1 MKNLNKDV
9 AVVTG
14 AARGIGKALVAELLK
29 QGVKKIYAI
38 GKSASITT
46 AFVGNAHVIPMQAD
60 VTNAKQIEAV
70 AAKAKDATLI
80 FSNAGVLD
88 FGNILDTP
96 VETIERNFATN
107 FYGQINLAK
116 SFAPVVEKNGGGHF
130 TMLLSVVSL
139 ASMPGLAAY
148 NASKAAAWSLAQSL
162 RADLAKKNIQVHSVF
177 PGPVDTDMAAA
188 ITFAKTSPEDVAKA
202 IVEGVIFGTEDIFP
216 DAMAQQVYVGWKADH
231 KAMEKNFAS
240 M

>member
-1 MKNLNKDV
+1 MKTLNNEV

-46 AFVGNAHVIPMQAD
+46 AFAGNAHVIPLQAD

-107 FYGQINLAK
+107 FYGQINVAK
-116 SFAPVVEKNGGGHF
+116 SFAPIVEKNGGGHF

-148 NASKAAAWSLAQSL
+148 NASKAAACSST
-162 RADLAKKNIQVHSVF
+162 RPPPTVPDFES
-177 PGPVDTDMAAA
+177 
-188 ITFAKTSPEDVAKA
+188 
-202 IVEGVIFGTEDIFP
+202 TEDCHCEVSASF
-216 DAMAQQVYVGWKADH
+216 
-231 KAMEKNFAS
+231 KN
-240 M
+240 

>member
-1 MKNLNKDV
+1 MKNLSNDI

-14 AARGIGKALVAELLK
+14 AARGIGKALVADLLR

-38 GKSASITT
+38 GKSASINT
-46 AFVGNAHVIPMQAD
+46 AFAGHAHVIPLQAD

-96 VETIERNFATN
+96 METIERNFATN

-116 SFAPVVEKNGGGHF
+116 SFAPILEKNGGGHF
-130 TMLLSVVSL
+130 TMMLSVVSL

-162 RADLAKKNIQVHSVF
+162 RADLAKKNIKVHSVF

-202 IVEGVIFGTEDIFP
+202 VVEGVMGGIEDIFP
-216 DAMAQQVYVGWKADH
+216 DTMAQQVYSGWKADH

>member
-1 MKNLNKDV
+1 MKTLSQDV

-14 AARGIGKALVAELLK
+14 AARGIGQALVAELLK
-29 QGVKKIYAI
+29 RGVKKIYAV
-38 GKSASITT
+38 GKGASITT
-46 AFVGNAHVIPMQAD
+46 AFAGDARVVAVQAD
-60 VTNAKQIEAV
+60 VTNAKQIQAL
-70 AAKAKDATLI
+70 ADKAKDATLI

-107 FYGQINLAK
+107 FYGQINLAR
-116 SFAPVVEKNGGGHF
+116 SFTPVVENNGGGHF
-130 TMLLSVVSL
+130 TMLLSVVSF

-177 PGPVDTDMAAA
+177 PGPVDTDMSAA
-188 ITFAKTSPEDVAKA
+188 ITFPKTSAADVAKA
-202 IVEGVIFGTEDIFP
+202 IVDGVAEGMEDIFP
-216 DAMAQQVYVGWKADH
+216 DVMSSQVYEGWKADH
-231 KAMEKNFAS
+231 KAVEKNFAS